1 MLVRSAWK
9 TGTLLRE
16 TACAA
21 CCDAFRTSGC
31 SLPVINNIELNDC
44 RIWFCAANPEAIVSV
59 RQSRKSEDTLKIRA
73 ILMICSIVSLF
84 FVPFRKRLMELSAT
98 PILEASSACVIL
110 YSFIKS
116 CNLCCGV
123 SPGRYSCSIGRSPRF
138 FSVFPALCAGN
149 PALVTEDA
157 DPSGRNSPFFCNF
170 KRRKIFHNQPSLFTI
185 LLFIIFHN
193 RNNLNPYFANPAA
206 FYLAILQVLEAV
218 FYFLARL
225 TDFLSHALFLR
236 TLRWQEKPVQRWRQL
251 P

>member
-1 MLVRSAWK
+1 
-9 TGTLLRE
+9 
-16 TACAA
+16 
-21 CCDAFRTSGC
+21 
-31 SLPVINNIELNDC
+31 
-44 RIWFCAANPEAIVSV
+44 
-59 RQSRKSEDTLKIRA
+59 
-73 ILMICSIVSLF
+73 MICSIVSLF

-98 PILEASSACVIL
+98 PILEASSAYVIL

-123 SPGRYSCSIGRSPRF
+123 SPGRYSCSIVRSPRF
-138 FSVFPALCAGN
+138 FSVFSAFNAGIGWLFCILRDDPATSCSLCAGN
-149 PALVTEDA
+149 PVLVAEDA
-157 DPSGRNSPFFCNF
+157 DPSGGNSPFLCNF

-193 RNNLNPYFANPAA
+193 RNNLNPYFKSPAA

-236 TLRWQEKPVQRWRQL
+236 TLR
-251 P
+251 